1 MKLWMIWNIVSHA
14 IATLY
19 KPTYARASVYTF
31 HSQALPTLLQ
41 YSSACVLIVKEYV
54 KQRSQASWL
63 ASAFWVTSHQLRL
76 AVQVVQVAEHSQL
89 SLLQTFIAKQHHLP
103 RSRPYMTKCMM
114 SQLIVTNVHIAWLDP
129 SFKAF
134 DNKNILHCLVENG
147 IQWIM
152 C

>member
-19 KPTYARASVYTF
+19 KCTYARPSVYTF
-31 HSQALPTLLQ
+31 HSRASPTLQ
-41 YSSACVLIVKEYV
+41 YPSACVLIVKEYV

-63 ASAFWVTSHQLRL
+63 ASAFWVASHQLRL
-76 AVQVVQVAEHSQL
+76 AVQVVQVAEQSQL

-103 RSRPYMTKCMM
+103 RSQPYMTKCMM
-114 SQLIVTNVHIAWLDP
+114 SQLIVTNVHIARLDP

-134 DNKNILHCLVENG
+134 DNKKILHCFVENG
-147 IQWIM
+147 IHWIM